1 MTEGFNTTGL
11 KPWAGL
17 TAPPVGK
24 AADVRIMGVPID
36 RGSVYRPGAAQ
47 APSALRRLSA
57 VFAPVTERAEPFD
70 QLTVEDAG
78 DIILA
83 DADMGANVDAVAHAI
98 AGTPAGTLP
107 IVLGGDHTT
116 VSPTLVAQQR
126 RHNGKLAVL
135 YIDAHPDLNDS
146 SRGSRWS
153 NGCALRRGLELAE
166 LDPRK
171 IILLGVRDFDWAEV
185 EYARATGIT
194 MIPAA
199 DAAELARGRLLER
212 IREVIGDDALHIS
225 LDIDCLDPSAAPG
238 TGIPAAGGL
247 SSRQLL
253 DVLYQ
258 LRGVRL
264 AGLDVDEVA
273 PPLDVGYVTSLAAL
287 KFIFEFLGAVNQRA

>member
-1 MTEGFNTTGL
+1 MTEGFNITGL
-11 KPWAGL
+11 QPWAGL
-17 TAPPVGK
+17 AGPAAGQP
-24 AADVRIMGVPID
+24 ADVRIVGVPID

-47 APSALRRLSA
+47 APVALRRLSA

-78 DIILA
+78 DIPLA
-83 DADMGANVDAVAHAI
+83 DGDMGANVDAVAQAI
-98 AGTPAGTLP
+98 AGIPGGTLP

-135 YIDAHPDLNDS
+135 YIDAHPDLNDT

-166 LDPRK
+166 LDPRT

-185 EYARATGIT
+185 EYARANRIT

-199 DAAELARGRLLER
+199 DAAGMARGELMER
-212 IREVIGDDALHIS
+212 IREI
-225 LDIDCLDPSAAPG
+225 
-238 TGIPAAGGL
+238 
-247 SSRQLL
+247 
-253 DVLYQ
+253 
-258 LRGVRL
+258 
-264 AGLDVDEVA
+264 
-273 PPLDVGYVTSLAAL
+273 
-287 KFIFEFLGAVNQRA
+287 